1 MAMLPQVAR
10 LGTGIVLNL
19 EVSDCD
25 ALCISEPKVQAGV
38 KHPQNHV
45 ERVQAEMNAAMEA
58 LAASHSAER
67 AGTNSPQLAWQD
79 LVGLQ

>member
-10 LGTGIVLNL
+10 LSAGMALNL

-25 ALCISEPKVQAGV
+25 ALCISEPKVLLGV

-58 LAASHSAER
+58 LAASHAAER
-67 AGTNSPQLAWQD
+67 AGTNPPPPAWQE
-79 LVGLQ
+79 LVGVR

>member
-25 ALCISEPKVQAGV
+25 DLFTSEPKVQAGA

-67 AGTNSPQLAWQD
+67 AGTNSPPLAWQD

>member
-10 LGTGIVLNL
+10 LSTGIALNL

-25 ALCISEPKVQAGV
+25 ALCINEPKVLLGV

-58 LAASHSAER
+58 LAASHAAER
-67 AGTNSPQLAWQD
+67 AGTNPPPPAWQE
-79 LVGLQ
+79 LVGVR

>member
-10 LGTGIVLNL
+10 LSAGMALNL

-25 ALCISEPKVQAGV
+25 ALCISEPKVLLGV

-58 LAASHSAER
+58 LAASHAAER
-67 AGTNSPQLAWQD
+67 AGTNPPQLAWQD
-79 LVGLQ
+79 LVGVQ

>member
-1 MAMLPQVAR
+1 MAMHPQVAR
-10 LGTGIVLNL
+10 FCTGIVHNS
-19 EVSDCD
+19 EASDCD
-25 ALCISEPKVQAGV
+25 ALCINEPKVLLGV

-67 AGTNSPQLAWQD
+67 AGANSPQLAWQD

>member
-25 ALCISEPKVQAGV
+25 ALCINEPKVLLGV

-58 LAASHSAER
+58 LAASHAAEL
-67 AGTNSPQLAWQD
+67 AGANSPPPAWQE
-79 LVGLQ
+79 LVGVR

>member
-1 MAMLPQVAR
+1 MAMHPQVAR
-10 LGTGIVLNL
+10 FCTGIVPNS
-19 EVSDCD
+19 EASDCD
-25 ALCISEPKVQAGV
+25 ALCINEPKVLLGV

-67 AGTNSPQLAWQD
+67 AGANSPQLAWQD
-79 LVGLQ
+79 LVGVR

>member
-1 MAMLPQVAR
+1 MLPQVAR
-10 LGTGIVLNL
+10 LSAGMALNL

-25 ALCISEPKVQAGV
+25 ALCISEPKVLLGV

-58 LAASHSAER
+58 LAASHAAER
-67 AGTNSPQLAWQD
+67 AGTNPPQLAWQD
-79 LVGLQ
+79 LVGVQ

>member
-25 ALCISEPKVQAGV
+25 ALFTSEPKVQAGA

-58 LAASHSAER
+58 LAASHAAEL
-67 AGTNSPQLAWQD
+67 AGANSPQLAWQD